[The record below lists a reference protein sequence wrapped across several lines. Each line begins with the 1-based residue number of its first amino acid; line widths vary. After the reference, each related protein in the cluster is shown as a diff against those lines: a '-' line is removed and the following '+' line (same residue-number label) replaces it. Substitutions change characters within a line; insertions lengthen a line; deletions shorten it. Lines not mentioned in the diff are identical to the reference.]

1 MGYTAPPTNLRA
13 PRHVP
18 ASMKAPQFLPSELF
32 CPGAPGPT
40 LSTLHPLWVL
50 LTQIQQHG
58 LHGLVL
64 LHHQVAV
71 YAQPMHNGQ
80 HLLRKV

>member
-1 MGYTAPPTNLRA
+1 MGYTTPPTNLRA

-18 ASMKAPQFLPSELF
+18 ASMKAPQFPPPEHQVLPCF
-32 CPGAPGPT
+32 NPT
-40 LSTLHPLWVL
+40 SLRVL

-64 LHHQVAV
+64 LHHQVAI